1 MPHRPI
7 RPKRMTKRKTIKKG
21 REGLLLLFFL
31 LVCLSPVR
39 AQRFFNLT
47 ADDVSIEER
56 VPRFHASF
64 PLCGQYEDSLYT
76 FTIAYPEFIDMTAA
90 DVARYRELSGEDL
103 PALPVV
109 EQQISFTRRQPT
121 LEADFCP
128 FVYRDGRYQI
138 LVSFML
144 KRKATLKKRSERRAI
159 AARASSKASRYASHS
174 VLANGSW
181 GKIRVSSSGIYE
193 LTADVVRRAGFSDL
207 SKVKV
212 YGYGGAL
219 QNEVFNEEDL
229 IAYDDLKE
237 IPTCNYGGRRFFY
250 AQGPVS
256 WSSNSARTRTRNPYS
271 DYGYYFITQDGEE
284 PSTVDSL
291 TFMNDHYPAAADYH
305 ALHEIDNYAWFQGG
319 RNLYENTPVE
329 QGESKTYTLNGLA
342 ETTKGYVT
350 VAVSAGVA
358 SKVDVEFNGE
368 KLGTATI
375 TIRDTSHDNGSVT
388 VVTYPTENILP
399 TNSIVLTT
407 QSGGP
412 ARLDYIALTFD
423 TPKPAPDLRTDQ
435 LPVPEYVY
443 NITNQDHHGD
453 AACDLVIIIP
463 TSQKLLKQAQR
474 LADFHKEQDGMRVNI
489 VPSDELFNEFS
500 SGTPDAN
507 AYRRY
512 MKMLYDRA
520 ETDADLPRHLL
531 LFGDCAWDNR
541 MNTSYWRQA
550 SPDDYLLCYESEN
563 SFSELHCIVSDDF
576 FCLMDEGEQLLQ
588 GSYPDNYTIYS
599 TGTPDIAVG
608 RFPVTT
614 DADVKILVDKTIN
627 YATNTHGGVWQNTL
641 VFMGDDGNS
650 NLHMKTANRIADDA
664 ASLYPGYVVRKIMW
678 DAYNRE
684 TTSTGASYPE
694 VTKAIKQYQASGAL
708 IMNYAGHGRA
718 DQISHEAVLKLSDF
732 TGFSNKALPLWIT
745 ASCDIMPF
753 DGAFDTIGE
762 ASLLNSKGGAVAFWG
777 TTRTVYANY
786 NEPIDQAFTRY
797 ILRHD
802 TDGKPTTLGEAQ
814 RLAKVEMIATGRDR
828 TDNKLQYS
836 LLGDPA
842 LSLRLSKNLLV
853 IDSING
859 KAPSKENRPQLKAG
873 SIARIKGHVEG
884 NAAFSGVVT
893 ATIRDSREVIV
904 CKQNDKTASEMADT
918 AFWYYDR
925 TKNLYH
931 GSDSVRQGTFDFS
944 FAVPMDINYSDAPGQ
959 INLFAISRDKKTTV
973 NGQNSNFLIGGTET
987 VGNDSIG
994 PSVYC
999 YLNSPAFVNG
1009 GLVNPTP
1016 FFVAE
1021 ITDQD
1026 GINASGNGIGHDL
1039 LLIIDGKTERTYVLN
1054 DNFQFDFGSYTTGT
1068 TYYSIPELAPGQH
1081 TLLFRA
1087 WDVLNNSSSTEL
1099 TFNVAR
1105 GLAPSLF
1112 YVDCTQNPARTTTT
1126 FIINNDRSESEM
1138 DVELDIFD
1146 MSGRQLW
1153 KHQERGVSTS
1163 GTYTLDWDLTVDD
1176 GHRLQTGVYLYRVR
1190 ISCDGSEK
1198 VSKAKKI
1205 VII

>member
-1 MPHRPI
+1 
-7 RPKRMTKRKTIKKG
+7 MTKGYCEKRRTPG
-21 REGLLLLFFL
+21 RSLLLLL
-31 LVCLSPVR
+31 WVMLGCLPLH
-39 AQRFFNLT
+39 AQFFNLT
-47 ADDVSIEER
+47 ADDVRIDKE
-56 VPRFHASF
+56 VPRFHAAF
-64 PLCGQYEDSLYT
+64 PLSGQYEDSLYT
-76 FTIAYPEFIDMTAA
+76 FSIVYPEFIDMTTA
-90 DVARYRELSGEDL
+90 DVARYQELSGAPL

-109 EQQISFTRRQPT
+109 EQHISMTRRQGMM
-121 LEADFCP
+121 EVDFCP
-128 FVYRDGRYQI
+128 YVYRDGRYQI

-144 KRKATLKKRSERRAI
+144 KRKAALQKRAVRRANVLRQS
-159 AARASSKASRYASHS
+159 AKASRYASHS
-174 VLANGSW
+174 VLASGSW
-181 GKIRVSSSGIYE
+181 GKIRVSSSGIHE
-193 LTADVVRRAGFSDL
+193 LTADLVRRAGYTDL

-219 QNEVFNEEDL
+219 QNEVLTESDL

-237 IPTCNYGGRRFFY
+237 VPVCTIGNRRFFY
-250 AQGPVS
+250 AQGPVT
-256 WSSNSARTRTRNPYS
+256 WNSDAKHTRTRNPYS
-271 DYGYYFITQDGEE
+271 DYGYYFITQDGTE
-284 PSTVDSL
+284 PASVDSL
-291 TFMNDHYPAAADYH
+291 TFMSTNYPVADDYH
-305 ALHEIDNYAWFQGG
+305 VLHETDDYAWFQGG
-319 RNLYENTPVE
+319 RNLYESTPIE
-329 QGESKTYTLNGLA
+329 LGASKTYTLSGLA
-342 ETTKGYVT
+342 EKTKGYLT
-350 VAVSAGVA
+350 VAVSAGSN
-358 SKVDVEFNGE
+358 SKVDIAMNGT

-375 TIRDTSHDNGSVT
+375 TIRDASHDNGAVT
-388 VVTYPTENILP
+388 TLSYRIDSIGTAN
-399 TNSIVLTT
+399 NIVLTT
-407 QSGGP
+407 QEGGP
-412 ARLDYIALTFD
+412 ARLDYIALQYD
-423 TPKPAPDLRTDQ
+423 DPKPAPNLRQDI
-435 LPVPEYVY
+435 LPIPEYVY
-443 NITNQDHHGD
+443 NITNQDHHAD
-453 AACDLVIIIP
+453 AACDMVIIIP

-474 LADFHKEQDGMRVNI
+474 LADFHKEHDGLRVNI

-512 MKMLYDRA
+512 VKMLYDRA
-520 ETDADLPRHLL
+520 ETDADLPRYLL

-588 GSYPDNYTIYS
+588 GSYPDSYTVYS

-608 RFPVTT
+608 RFPVATAD
-614 DADVKILVDKTIN
+614 DAKILVDKTIN
-627 YATNTHGGVWQNTL
+627 YASNTYGGVWQNTL
-641 VFMGDDGNS
+641 VFMGDDGNR
-650 NLHMKTANRIADDA
+650 NLHMKTANQIADDA
-664 ASLYPGYVVRKIMW
+664 GSRYPGYIIRKIMW

-694 VTKAIKQYQASGAL
+694 VTKAIKQYQANGAL

-732 TGFSNKALPLWIT
+732 TSFSNNAMPLWIT

-762 ASLLNSKGGAVAFWG
+762 ASLLNDKGGAMAFWG

-786 NEPIDQAFTRY
+786 NEPIDQSFTRHV
-797 ILRHD
+797 LRHD
-802 TDGKPTTLGEAQ
+802 ADGKPVTLGEAQ
-814 RLAKVEMIATGRDR
+814 RLAKVEMITTGRDR

-842 LSLRLSKNLLV
+842 LALQLSDNKIV

-859 KAPSKENRPQLKAG
+859 VKPSAANRPQLKAG
-873 SIARIKGHVEG
+873 SIARVKGHIEG
-884 NAAFSGVVT
+884 APNFSGVVT
-893 ATIRDSREVIV
+893 ATVRDSREMIV
-904 CKQNDKTASEMADT
+904 CKQNDKTPDEMADT
-918 AFWYYDR
+918 AFTYFDR

-931 GSDSVRQGTFDFS
+931 GSDSVRRGSFDLQ
-944 FAVPMDINYSDAPGQ
+944 FAVPMDINYSDETGL
-959 INLFAISRDKKTTV
+959 INLYAISRDKQLSV
-973 NGQNSNFLIGGTET
+973 NGYNEDFLIGGTES

-1009 GLVNPTP
+1009 GAVNPTP

-1039 LLIIDGKTERTYVLN
+1039 LLIIDGKTERTYSLN

-1068 TYYSIPELAPGQH
+1068 TYYSIPELEPGLH
-1081 TLLFRA
+1081 KLVFRA
-1087 WDVLNNSSSTEL
+1087 WDVLNNSSTTEL
-1099 TFNVAR
+1099 TFNVLR
-1105 GLAPSLF
+1105 GLTPALF
-1112 YVDCTQNPARTTTT
+1112 GVDCTQNPARTSTT
-1126 FIINNDRSESEM
+1126 FLITNDRSGSEM
-1138 DVELDIFD
+1138 DVELSIFD
-1146 MSGRQLW
+1146 LSGRQLW
-1153 KHQERGVSTS
+1153 RHEESGVSTS
-1163 GTYTLDWDLTVDD
+1163 GTYRLDWDLTVD
-1176 GHRLQTGVYLYRVR
+1176 GGSRLSTGIYLYRVR
-1190 ISCDGSEK
+1190 ISADGSEK